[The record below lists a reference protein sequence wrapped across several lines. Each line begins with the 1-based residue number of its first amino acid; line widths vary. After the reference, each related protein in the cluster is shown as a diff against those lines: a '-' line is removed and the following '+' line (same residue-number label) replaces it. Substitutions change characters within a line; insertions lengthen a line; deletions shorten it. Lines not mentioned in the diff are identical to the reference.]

1 MLKQPEL
8 NNNRILLIGAPN
20 TGKSTFFN
28 RVTTGTALVGNY
40 SGTTNQ
46 PNFGFLKNGFQEII
60 DLPGANSII
69 ATTPSEKITNDY
81 FLNSKYSHAI
91 AFISALTMKKNLLA
105 LIDYLEAGKLT
116 TLVITQ
122 IDEQKKYHI
131 AKKQLKNLLFMNVV
145 PIISTKI
152 KMNSNL
158 RELISNQS
166 SGTNFKINYGE
177 EIEKKITYV
186 ESLIK
191 EPLNIKKRVI
201 ALQLFLGKIKRFK
214 FLLQS
219 ITYNSLLNYWNSLS
233 KEEKIKYQESII
245 IKRRNFVQKVITRS
259 CLLKTS
265 EVIAQVDKSFVDQIL
280 LNKFW
285 GVIIFL
291 IIMTGVYFLS
301 FSQWTGS
308 YLQAQISE
316 LLASDNGLM
325 GVLKKALIYE
335 DQQWF
340 GMTLILDG
348 IFAPIFLALSFFPY
362 LFIFFFLVNI
372 MKQTGYYAR
381 GVAVFDSI
389 LEKYGLSGHSMISII
404 TGLGCNLP
412 ALISTR
418 SIISKKERHIT
429 AFIIPLI
436 PCSARLSVNTII
448 ISLFF
453 NNAYS
458 WLIIVAITMASGM
471 LWLLIGLVL
480 SKTLFRKEYQ
490 WIVHPIPKWR
500 KIDIISTGKA
510 SFTMIKSFI
519 FRMTGYLVIA
529 GIVIFLLSAF
539 SIQGI
544 NIYSRNGYNNSFIF
558 HISNAISYLFKPLGF
573 GNVWQSSTA
582 LLSGIPAKE
591 VVITALAATSG
602 SVENIRT
609 IFTPAMAISFII
621 FSSFYTPCT
630 PATSILYKETKST
643 KWLTMIHLIFS
654 FSFAWITAAIIYQL
668 MSI

>member
-1 MLKQPEL
+1 MLKKHEL
-8 NNNRILLIGAPN
+8 NNNKILLIGAPN

-28 RVTTGTALVGNY
+28 RITTSTAQVANY

-46 PNFGFLKNGFQEII
+46 PNFGFLKDSFQEII

-69 ATTPSEKITNDY
+69 AVTPSEKITNDY

-131 AKKQLKNLLFMNVV
+131 AKKRLRNLLFMNVIPV
-145 PIISTKI
+145 ISTKV

-158 RELISNQS
+158 SELISDQIIAN
-166 SGTNFKINYGE
+166 NFKINYGA

-186 ESLIK
+186 ESLIT
-191 EPLNIKKRVI
+191 EPLNIQKRFI
-201 ALQLFLGKIKRFK
+201 ALQLFLGRIKRFK
-214 FLLQS
+214 FILEPETFS
-219 ITYNSLLNYWNSLS
+219 SLLSYWNSLS
-233 KEEKIKYQESII
+233 EEEKIKYQTSIMK
-245 IKRRNFVQKVITRS
+245 KRGNFVQKVITQS

-265 EVIAQVDKSFVDQIL
+265 EVIASTDKSYVDRIL

-285 GVIIFL
+285 GVIIFF

-316 LLASDNGLM
+316 LLTSDNGLM
-325 GVLKKALIYE
+325 GILKKELIYE
-335 DQQWF
+335 DRQWF
-340 GMTLILDG
+340 GITLILDG
-348 IFAPIFLALSFFPY
+348 IFAPIFLVLSFFPY

-412 ALISTR
+412 ALMSTR

-458 WLIIVAITMASGM
+458 WLIIVAITLASGM
-471 LWLLIGLVL
+471 IWLLIGLVL
-480 SKTLFRKEYQ
+480 SKTLFRKESQ

-500 KIDIISTGKA
+500 KIDVISTGKA
-510 SFTMIKSFI
+510 SIAMIKSFI
-519 FRMTGYLVIA
+519 FRMAGYLVIA
-529 GIVIFLLSAF
+529 GLVIFLLSAF

-544 NIYSRNGYNNSFIF
+544 NIYTRNGYNNSLIF
-558 HISNAISYLFKPLGF
+558 HISNALSYLFKPLGF

-582 LLSGIPAKE
+582 LLSGLPAKE
-591 VVITALAATSG
+591 VVITTLAATSG
-602 SVENIRT
+602 SVENIRN
-609 IFTPAMAISFII
+609 IFTPAMAISFIL

-643 KWLTMIHLIFS
+643 KWLTLIHLV
-654 FSFAWITAAIIYQL
+654 FSFAFAWIVAAIVYQL